1 MIKRNPIEEMKD
13 SEAPEPAADGES
25 VSPESAALPVDL
37 GAELE
42 QARAQAK
49 EWQDKYLRKLAEFDN
64 FRKRTRQEQEMLR
77 EIVVENVVAGLLPV
91 MDDFDRMLSAPGNS
105 DDPLRKGVELI
116 RDKLRAFFESYDVK
130 KIECVGKPFN
140 HDEHDALMTQP
151 TPGFPAGTVLAVI
164 APGYRMGER
173 VIRHAQ
179 VVVSSEPETE
189 EDSGSD

>member
-1 MIKRNPIEEMKD
+1 MNRPDPIDETTDRDTPGSPGWVEGTPPGNEAVQPD
-13 SEAPEPAADGES
+13 VASELD
-25 VSPESAALPVDL
+25 
-37 GAELE
+37 
-42 QARAQAK
+42 QARAQAA

-77 EIVVENVVAGLLPV
+77 EMVVENVISGLLPV

-116 RDKLRAFFESYDVK
+116 RDKLRAFLESYDVK
-130 KIECVGKPFN
+130 KIECGGKPFN

-151 TPGFPAGTVLAVI
+151 TPGFPPGTVMAVI

-179 VVVSSEPETE
+179 VVVSAEPEPEPET
-189 EDSGSD
+189 GSE